1 MKRQEILELEA
12 QMVAIARRLR
22 RVVGERAAEL
32 DPSLS
37 SVGYL
42 VLEHLRR
49 NEPRS
54 QKQIVDALSSE
65 KGAVSRAIREL
76 TDLGFVESL
85 PDASDG
91 RVQRAGITELGIE
104 RLDAVV
110 GARRAAY
117 AEKLKDWSPGEI
129 KRLADDLAR
138 YNAALDDA

>member
-12 QMVAIARRLR
+12 QMAVIARRLR
-22 RVVGERAAEL
+22 RVVGERAAAL

-37 SVGYL
+37 RVGYL

-49 NEPRS
+49 HEPRP
-54 QKQIVDALSSE
+54 QKEIVEALGSE

-76 TDLGFVESL
+76 TELGFVESVTD
-85 PDASDG
+85 PDDG
-91 RVQRAGITELGIE
+91 RVQRAGITGLGIE

-117 AEKLKDWSPGEI
+117 AEKLASWTAPEI
-129 KRLADDLAR
+129 RRLVDDLAR
-138 YNAALDDA
+138 YNATLDDA